1 MELVK
6 KNIHM
11 NKSKCKSNLQL
22 TLEDD
27 FNVPDSKPDVEKIIK
42 TQGEVKF
49 EEQKANGNK
58 LHVRGALVFQTLYIS
73 EEHSHPIHSMNAQ
86 IPFDETI
93 HMETDCN
100 QDEVT
105 IRVELEDLSSGLIN
119 SRKLSVRALLHLS
132 VSADEIHD
140 EEGAVA
146 TEEDGVQTIFKT
158 IDVTGIAVSK
168 KDAYRFRDE
177 IVLPSGKGS
186 ISELLYNEI
195 DLKNTD
201 IRLLADKFTV
211 KGEISVFFLYAG
223 EGEETPFEYYETE
236 LPFSA
241 SIDCNGCMEEM
252 IQNILITL
260 GSTNLEVKPDADG
273 EERLVSVEAVLDMTI
288 RIYEEVS
295 LELVKDLY
303 SPAKNLTPIFKN
315 VTYENLMLKNTN
327 KAKVTGRVKIN
338 SDDPRVLQICHARG
352 TAKIDELIKNE
363 TGLMAEGIIE
373 TGIFY
378 ISADDEKPL
387 QALKAVLTFSQQIE
401 VANMSEN
408 SLFEVWPEVEQVSV
422 MMLDTEEVEVK
433 AVLALNA
440 TIFEQKQE
448 QFMVDVNE
456 EPLDYEKL
464 QKMPGLIGYVVKA
477 EDSLWDIAK
486 RYYTTVNA
494 IKELNELETDQIA
507 TGDHLLILKEAA
519 KFL

>member
-1 MELVK
+1 M
-6 KNIHM
+6 
-11 NKSKCKSNLQL
+11 QL

-27 FNVPDSKPDVEKIIK
+27 FNVPDSKPDIEKIIK

-49 EEQKANGNK
+49 EEQKVNGNK

-73 EEHSHPIHSMNAQ
+73 EEKARPIHSVNGQ

-105 IRVELEDLSSGLIN
+105 VRVEMEDLSSGLIN
-119 SRKLSVRALLHLS
+119 SRKLSVRALIH
-132 VSADEIHD
+132 VVASADEIHD

-146 TEEDGVQTIFKT
+146 AEEDGIQVIFKT

-186 ISELLYNEI
+186 ISELLYNEV

-211 KGEISVFFLYAG
+211 KGEIGVFFLYSS
-223 EGEETPFEYYETE
+223 ESEETPFEYYETE

-241 SIDCNGCMEEM
+241 SIDCNGCTEEM
-252 IQNILITL
+252 IQNILVAL
-260 GSTNLEVKPDADG
+260 GNTNLEVKPDADG
-273 EERLVSVEAVLDMTI
+273 EERLVSVEAVFDMTI
-288 RIYEEVS
+288 RIYEEEQ

-303 SPAKNLTPIFKN
+303 SPAKNLTPVFKN
-315 VTYENLMLKNTN
+315 VVYENLMLKNTN

-338 SDDPRVLQICHARG
+338 AEDPRVLQICHARG
-352 TAKIDELIKNE
+352 TAKLDEVTRNE
-363 TGLMAEGIIE
+363 TGLTAEGVIE
-373 TGIFY
+373 AGIFY
-378 ISADDEKPL
+378 ISADDGRPL
-387 QALKAVLTFSQQIE
+387 QALKAMIPFTQQIE
-401 VANMSEN
+401 VHDMDDN
-408 SLFEVWPEVEQVSV
+408 SVFEVWPEVEQVSV

-440 TIFEQKQE
+440 TIFEQQHE

-456 EPLDYEKL
+456 EPLDYEML

-486 RYYTTVNA
+486 RYYTTVAA

-507 TGDHLLILKEAA
+507 PGDHLLILKEAA
-519 KFL
+519 NFL